1 MKVEIPVDKAFM
13 TLDTG
18 DLEHVKLLRM
28 KKEVKKQKSDKLI
41 KEALHNP
48 IGSLPLKEIVH
59 PKEKVVIVTSDST
72 RPFPTHIVLPYVIEE
87 LCEAGI
93 CKEDITVMFAIGS
106 HRHLSEQERKQL
118 AGVEVS
124 LVDSEETNMRCVGT
138 TARGTP
144 VEVDERLL
152 LADRVIVMGNVE
164 YHYFAGF
171 SGGAKAIIPGCASQK
186 TICANHRWM
195 THAQAKAGV
204 IAGNP
209 VREDIEEAA
218 AMVKVD
224 FIVNVVLNTEKEIVS
239 CYAGDVTAAHRKAV
253 QDLEHIYACPI
264 TNLYDIVV
272 VADGGYPK
280 DRNLY
285 QTQKAL
291 ANAVYAVK
299 EGGAIIL
306 AGGCR
311 EGYGNKVFESWM
323 KTYLNPDDMI
333 DEIKKHFVLGG
344 HKALSFAKAKK
355 KADLYLVSSGIDVSD
370 TFIEGRS
377 DLQETFDEVIDSK
390 VNPSVLI
397 MPYGGST
404 LPVIENNEVFSKE

>member
-1 MKVEIPVDKAFM
+1 MKIKIPVDTSILM
-13 TLDTG
+13 LDTG
-18 DLEHVKLLRM
+18 DAEQVDVLEM
-28 KKEVKKQKSDKLI
+28 KEDNAQYNPQDII
-41 KEALHNP
+41 KTAFQHP
-48 IGSLPLKEIVH
+48 IQSLPLREIVH
-59 PKEKVVIVTSDST
+59 PLEKVVIVTSDST

-87 LCEAGI
+87 LTSAGVR
-93 CKEDITVMFAIGS
+93 KEDITVMFAVGT
-106 HRHLSEQERKQL
+106 HRHMTEEERRQM
-118 AGVEVS
+118 AGVDLL
-124 LVDSEETNMRCVGT
+124 LVDSEETRMRYVGT
-138 TARGTP
+138 TTRGTP